1 MQGNVKAASKN
12 IYIVHLTYYILSN
25 VFVHFHG
32 RVSITLKIL
41 SEVDFRNTFYF
52 LTLVVNF
59 MVFKKA
65 KKM

>member
-41 SEVDFRNTFYF
+41 SEVDFRNTFLF
-52 LTLVVNF
+52 FNISIKVDGF
-59 MVFKKA
+59 
-65 KKM
+65 

>member
-12 IYIVHLTYYILSN
+12 IYNVHLTYLLSN

-41 SEVDFRNTFYF
+41 SEVDFRNTFLF
-52 LTLVVNF
+52 FNISIKVDGF
-59 MVFKKA
+59 
-65 KKM
+65 